1 MEHTRA
7 GSTAVGAPPNFD
19 NNLDPSGVPGREGIG
34 GVAKSLGIGS
44 VGQLGCAL
52 DPNLAC

>member
-1 MEHTRA
+1 
-7 GSTAVGAPPNFD
+7 VGAPPNFD